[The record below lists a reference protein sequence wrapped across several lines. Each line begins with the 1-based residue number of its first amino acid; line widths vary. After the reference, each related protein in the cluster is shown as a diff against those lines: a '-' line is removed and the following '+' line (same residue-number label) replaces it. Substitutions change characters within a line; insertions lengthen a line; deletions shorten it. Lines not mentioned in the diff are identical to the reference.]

1 LISLIVLDLL
11 FLMLLTFLVNSLES
25 FFHLVVSW
33 QYLQQSVYLVIQI
46 FSFGITETRA
56 SIVIK
61 IFVKVFLN
69 LIKYSSELIK
79 DDLDEYLAV
88 YFESL
93 VLKGVLELIAEIL
106 HFFVC
111 EEDLILGS
119 IEKDQG

>member
-1 LISLIVLDLL
+1 M
-11 FLMLLTFLVNSLES
+11 FLTFLVNSLES

>member
-1 LISLIVLDLL
+1 M
-11 FLMLLTFLVNSLES
+11 FLTFLVNSLQS

-46 FSFGITETRA
+46 FSFGIAETRA

-61 IFVKVFLN
+61 IFVKMLLN
-69 LIKYSSELIK
+69 LVEDSSELIK

-88 YFESL
+88 YFKSL
-93 VLKGVLELIAEIL
+93 VLEGVLELIAEIFHL
-106 HFFVC
+106 LVC
-111 EEDLILGS
+111 EENLILGS

>member
-1 LISLIVLDLL
+1 
-11 FLMLLTFLVNSLES
+11 MLLTFLVYSLQS
-25 FFHLVVSW
+25 LFHLVVSW

-46 FSFGITETRA
+46 FSFGVAETRA

-61 IFVKVFLN
+61 IFVKMFLN

-88 YFESL
+88 YFKSL
-93 VLKGVLELIAEIL
+93 VLESVLELIAEIFHL
-106 HFFVC
+106 LVC
-111 EEDLILGS
+111 EENLILGS